1 MTPKDLHYMWER
13 PAFGL
18 VRGLYVKKGKLYK
31 RNYEPDGQ
39 RRVLFPREVR
49 EDLGIEGS
57 SSDLSY
63 LLNKVLTRIAPK
75 NKVDFVS
82 LKDMDEVL
90 GRENE
95 TDLKEFF
102 RARGREFL
110 ENISH
115 ITPDDF
121 KKAYPF
127 SMILYDIVLGAR
139 YDDIE
144 KPRPGFAHY
153 QYELEMYPFEAGSPS
168 ENGIWAF
175 AQGAASKLH
184 SDPEKKRNMRALI
197 FHGGDKVR
205 ILSEE
210 ESAFKPEVL
219 KLAL

>member
-1 MTPKDLHYMWER
+1 MTSKDLHYMWEK
-13 PAFGL
+13 PAFEL
-18 VRGLYVKKGKLYK
+18 VRGIYVKRGKIYK
-31 RNYEPDGQ
+31 RNYEPGGQ

-49 EDLGIEGS
+49 EELGIQGS

-63 LLNKVLTRIAPK
+63 FLNKVLARIAPK
-75 NKVDFVS
+75 NKLDFVS
-82 LKDMDEVL
+82 LKDMDKGL
-90 GRENE
+90 GGENE
-95 TDLKEFF
+95 TELKKFL
-102 RARGREFL
+102 RAKGREFL

-144 KPRPGFAHY
+144 NPRPGFAHY
-153 QYELEMYPFEAGSPS
+153 QYESDMYPFEAGSPS
-168 ENGIWAF
+168 ENGVWSF

-184 SDPEKKRNMRALI
+184 SDPGQERNMRALI
-197 FHGGDKVR
+197 FRGGDKVG
-205 ILSEE
+205 ILSKE
-210 ESAFKPEVL
+210 ESDFKPEVL

>member
-1 MTPKDLHYMWER
+1 MIPKDLHYMWER
-13 PAFGL
+13 PAFGM
-18 VRGLYVKKGKLYK
+18 VRGLYVRQGKRYK

-39 RRVLFPREVR
+39 RRVLFPRKVR
-49 EDLGIEGS
+49 EELGIQGS

-63 LLNKVLTRIAPK
+63 LLNKFLTRIAPK
-75 NKVDFVS
+75 NKLDFVS
-82 LKDMDEVL
+82 LEDMDKGL
-90 GRENE
+90 GGENE

-102 RARGREFL
+102 RAKGGEFL

-153 QYELEMYPFEAGSPS
+153 QYESDMYPFEAGSPS
-168 ENGIWAF
+168 ENGVWAF

-184 SDPEKKRNMRALI
+184 SDPEEKRNMRARI
-197 FHGGDKVR
+197 FHDGDKVR
-205 ILSEE
+205 ILSKE
-210 ESAFKPEVL
+210 ESAFKPEEL
-219 KLAL
+219 ELAL